1 MKTNMGRLVV
11 YVGAAG
17 SRENKKLTD
26 LYERLISVGNQLAV
40 FQPFEEG
47 KSLEFVEAEDGRRVP
62 AIAIDY
68 LDEILFMEEAQC
80 LQAIL
85 VKDIHFF
92 DKESNGFKVLEEL
105 MGRGT
110 EVYVFGLNREPETN
124 MYGLMGDIIVNA
136 DEIHQLHT
144 FSVANSREARSIK
157 PLAKSSTGGGN
168 RPGKLGAYTSY
179 CRSYFNIWRK
189 RLKQLQNTV
198 QITVVKRGSD
208 R

>member
-1 MKTNMGRLVV
+1 MGRLVV

-17 SRENKKLTD
+17 SRENKKLID
-26 LYERLISVGNQLAV
+26 LYERLISVGNQPAV
-40 FQPFEEG
+40 YQPFEEG
-47 KSLEFVEAEDGRRVP
+47 KSPEFVETEDGRRVS

-92 DKESNGFKVLEEL
+92 DKESNGYKVLAEL

-110 EVYVFGLNREPETN
+110 DVYVFGLNRQRETN
-124 MYGLMGDIIVNA
+124 AYSLMEEVLANA
-136 DEIHQLHT
+136 DETHQLQT
-144 FSVANSREARSIK
+144 SYATNIGEARTIK
-157 PLAKSSTGGGN
+157 PFVKSSTDGN
-168 RPGKLGAYTSY
+168 WPVKLDVYI
-179 CRSYFNIWRK
+179 SYFRYCLYNWRK
-189 RLKQLQNTV
+189 KAKQLQNTV
-198 QITVVKRGSD
+198 QLTIGKRG